1 LGQPTGPVANVGCD
15 AVLSNRQEIQ
25 QELADLI
32 KAMPRLLQ
40 DNQGTEFWIEFLGL
54 AEAIKEHAP
63 FDYRDRVTAR
73 IHQILTYSGVS
84 PPSWWVLA
92 TLTPPGHA

>member
-1 LGQPTGPVANVGCD
+1 MPGHHAGRH
-15 AVLSNRQEIQ
+15 AVLTNRHEIQ

-54 AEAIKEHAP
+54 AESIKEHAP
-63 FDYRDRVTAR
+63 FAYRDRVTAR
-73 IHQILTYSGVS
+73 IHQILAYSGVS

>member
-1 LGQPTGPVANVGCD
+1 
-15 AVLSNRQEIQ
+15 VLTNRQEIQ

-54 AEAIKEHAP
+54 AESIKEHVP
-63 FDYRDRVTAR
+63 FDDRDRVAVR
-73 IHQILTYSGVS
+73 IHQILTLSGVS
-84 PPSWWVLA
+84 PPSWWILA
-92 TLTPPGHA
+92 SLTQAGHA